1 MTNHIGLFSWGGSNQ
16 ATPILILG
24 LDGAGK
30 TTLLEQLKWLRLGT
44 GLPLSTVMAT
54 VGLNVARLPS
64 DDGNLLVWDL
74 SGHSTLRALW
84 KNYTKPA
91 CAFIFVID
99 CSDTSRATEAIDVL
113 LEICTLEDSKGKPL
127 LVMLNKSDHSAAL
140 QDWGSLLLP
149 VEEASENH
157 LSSFRVVTLSA
168 TTTPQLVDRAVAW
181 LTGQLHQK
189 F

>member
-1 MTNHIGLFSWGGSNQ
+1 MTNHISLFSWGNNHT
-16 ATPILILG
+16 TPILLLG

-54 VGLNVARLPS
+54 VGLNVARIPS
-64 DDGNLLVWDL
+64 DEGALLVWDL
-74 SGHSTLRALW
+74 SGHATLRPLW

-91 CAFIFVID
+91 AAFIFVID
-99 CSDTSRATEAIDVL
+99 CSDTVRAAEAVEVL
-113 LEICTLEDSKGKPL
+113 REVCASEDSKGKPL
-127 LVMLNKSDHSAAL
+127 LVLLNKSDVTNEL

-149 VEEASENH
+149 VEEASEPH
-157 LSSFRVVTLSA
+157 LASFRVVTLSA
-168 TTTPQLVDRAVAW
+168 TTTPQLLDRAVAW
-181 LTGQLHQK
+181 LTGQVHK